1 MGVAPLQVLWRC
13 FLVKRGGCSP
23 PTCLG
28 HSFRRTYNL
37 TRVLMSVANKYSND
51 RRQAQASLSGGSR
64 VGRRERDGG
73 RGEALLA
80 KYLGGQ
86 SGGGRGWPEDGR
98 GGVREPGARRPM
110 YWARIADAVTRCN
123 IAFALRYCPSV
134 TQFDKLCKVRQ
145 LQHQFHRHTVHSGTT
160 CWKRYFPTVASDFL
174 KWYTSKITTTNLNA
188 LINFKWGRSFEI

>member
-1 MGVAPLQVLWRC
+1 MKVERGMAAKRLSGFVFFCFLIITPAWGWWPLQVLWRC
-13 FLVKRGGCSP
+13 FLVKRGGRSP

-28 HSFRRTYNL
+28 HSFRRSYNL

-51 RRQAQASLSGGSR
+51 RRRVQASLSGGSR

-86 SGGGRGWPEDGR
+86 SGRGRGWPEDGR
-98 GGVREPGARRPM
+98 GGGREPGARRPM

-145 LQHQFHRHTVHSGTT
+145 RQHQFHWHAVPIDPQST
-160 CWKRYFPTVASDFL
+160 
-174 KWYTSKITTTNLNA
+174 
-188 LINFKWGRSFEI
+188 